1 MRLLHAGGARSC
13 RTILAVSSHRAL
25 LLWVLLTP
33 CVAQPQAGAELP
45 SDAELERSGALIG
58 NIVIENLNIFD
69 LNDPADDTRL
79 FRLADHL
86 HARTREQVIR
96 WELLFVSGDKYSRR
110 VLEESERLLRLASY
124 YYDASIQPIAYHDGR
139 VDIVVKT
146 RDVWT
151 LDPGISYSRSGGTN
165 STNFQVQELNAF
177 GYGTAVTVGRASNV
191 DRTQTQFDVQDK
203 NVHGSRVGV
212 QALYSQNSDGYQHDL
227 FVDRLFYAL
236 DSRWTGGAGGAD
248 DLRVDSLYDR
258 GNIIDQFQEHDRMA
272 RAYGGW
278 SRGLQNGWV
287 TRWTLGVSSDD
298 RQFEVAPL
306 GIGANLVPSDRKLVY
321 PWVRYE
327 LVQDDYLKYHNYNEI
342 ERTEDFYLGAHV
354 SAQVGWSDP
363 AFGASLAGLVFSAAA
378 GYGFASAHNETL
390 LFTSTLDGRLQNGT
404 PQNTVATGSFQYY
417 FRQSEQLLF
426 YAGVAAAAARNLDL
440 DNQIL
445 LGGDNGLRGYPLRYQ
460 DGRSRA
466 LVTVEE
472 RYFTN
477 WYPFRLL
484 RVGAAAFMD
493 VGRTWG
499 AAPLAEP
506 SLGVLRDLG
515 FGLRFGNARSGLGN
529 VIHVDLAFPLDGDSS
544 IHRVQFLVTTK
555 QTF

>member
-45 SDAELERSGALIG
+45 GDAELERSGALIG

-110 VLEESERLLRLASY
+110 VLEESERLLRRASY
-124 YYDASIQPIAYHDGR
+124 FYDASIRPIAYHDGR
-139 VDIVVKT
+139 VDVLVKT

-151 LDPGISYSRSGGTN
+151 LDPGFSYSRSGGKD
-165 STNFQVQELNAF
+165 SVGLQVQELNAF
-177 GYGTAVTVGRASNV
+177 GYGSAVTIGRSSNV
-191 DRTQTQFDVQDK
+191 DRTQTQFEVQD
-203 NVHGSRVGV
+203 NNIHGSRVAV
-212 QALYSQNSDGYQHDL
+212 QALYSKNSDGYQHDL

-236 DSRWTGGAGGAD
+236 DSRSSGGVGGAD

-278 SRGLQNGWV
+278 SRGLENGWV
-287 TRWTLGVSSDD
+287 TRFTLGATFDD
-298 RQFEVAPL
+298 RQFQAAPL
-306 GIGANLVPSDRKLVY
+306 SSPANLVPSERKLVY
-321 PWVRYE
+321 PWMRYE
-327 LVQDDYLKYHNYNEI
+327 LIQDDYLKYHNYNEI
-342 ERTEDFYLGAHV
+342 ERTEDFFLGAHV
-354 SAQVGWSDP
+354 SAQAGWSAP
-363 AFGASLAGLVFSAAA
+363 AFGANLAALVFSAAA
-378 GYGFASAHNETL
+378 GYGFASAQHETL
-390 LFTSTLDGRLQNGT
+390 LFTSTLDGRLENGT
-404 PQNTVATGSFQYY
+404 PQNTIATAGLHYY
-417 FRQSEQLLF
+417 YRQSEQLLL
-426 YAGVAAAAARNLDL
+426 YAGVDAAAARNLAL

-460 DGRSRA
+460 DGTARGV
-466 LVTVEE
+466 VTIEE

-477 WYPFRLL
+477 WYPFRLV

-493 VGRTWG
+493 AGRTWG
-499 AAPLAEP
+499 TAPLAAP
-506 SLGVLRDLG
+506 SLGLLKDFG
-515 FGLRFGNARSGLGN
+515 FGLRLGNSRSGLGN
-529 VIHVDLAFPLDGDSS
+529 IVHVDLAFPLDRDPS
-544 IHRVQFLVTTK
+544 IHKVQFLVVTME
-555 QTF
+555 TF